1 MPGTHAKYSPS
12 KLPRLIRCV
21 GSVLATEGMQDTT
34 SNYAEEGIML
44 HEVTEKSIPHGGTV
58 SQVLID
64 QYKLDEGQ
72 ISAVNDV
79 LDFVASLKMAH
90 TGPYQ
95 EYIESHVSLAGYG
108 LVTGCPGLKDV
119 AGTLDYSLAFPRE
132 KILYIADWKYGVM
145 EVLPE
150 SSQLKAYALGE
161 LDTLGGCDYYYNSI
175 LYTKVVLVIGQPR
188 SFGSDPFK
196 TAEFTPAEL
205 KDWLDETLVPA
216 ITNAE
221 NRDTTLNPSK
231 EACQWCL
238 VKNTCKARREMAAK
252 TAEQVFAC
260 HAKLPHNTKQNEV
273 REILERASDL
283 RQYLSDIENHVANQ
297 IINGVAFPGYKM
309 VVGRTNRKWKDPEDM
324 LKYVLSLG
332 HSKAD
337 MSVSKVMSPAQA
349 EKKVGKSVA
358 TSSGFKVLISK
369 SDGKPTL
376 VKDSDKRKPLEFGDA
391 ESKFA
396 DFAKGGDE

>member
-34 SNYAEEGIML
+34 SDYAEEGTML
-44 HEVTEKSIPHGGTV
+44 HEVTEKSIPHGGAV
-58 SQVLID
+58 SQGLID

-90 TGPYQ
+90 AGPYQ

-108 LVTGCPGLKDV
+108 PVTGCPGLKDV

-132 KILYIADWKYGVM
+132 KVLYIIDWKYGVM

-175 LYTKVVLVIGQPR
+175 LYDTVILVIGQPR
-188 SFGSDPFK
+188 TFGGDPFK

-238 VKNTCKARREMAAK
+238 VKNTCIARREMASE

-260 HAKLPHNTKQNEV
+260 HAKLPHNTDQDEI
-273 REILERASDL
+273 RSILERASDL

-297 IINGVAFPGYKM
+297 IINGIAFPGYKM
-309 VVGRTNRKWKDPEDM
+309 VAGRTNRKWKDPAVM
-324 LKYVLSLG
+324 LEYAHTIGYST
-332 HSKAD
+332 HD

-349 EKKVGKSVA
+349 TKKVGKSVA
-358 TSSGFKVLISK
+358 TSPPFKALILK

-376 VKDSDKRKPLEFGDA
+376 VRDSDKREPLEFGDA

-396 DFAKGGDE
+396 DFVKEPE